1 MKLTKKRFSCWEDKD
16 DNDYQKDL
24 DDELIIS
31 VNPEERSRDIADY
44 ILKCQEKAK
53 DYDKL
58 ERIVFDLT
66 RRLKECENGKRV

>member
-1 MKLTKKRFSCWEDKD
+1 MFSCWEDKD
-16 DNDYQKDL
+16 DKDYQKDF

-31 VNPEERSRDIADY
+31 VNQDERSRDIADY
-44 ILKCQEKAK
+44 ILMCQEKAK

-66 RRLKECENGKRV
+66 RRLKEYENGKRV